1 MKGKCSEWVPVLSG
15 TPEGGI
21 LSPLLFACFI
31 NDLPGSVEA
40 DALMFADDV
49 KVYGRVDS
57 DADVRFL
64 QRQLDSLC
72 QWTVKWGLSLNA
84 AKCKVLT
91 LTLRRLPINGTY
103 RVGGIELERVHVMR
117 DLGVLIDVKL
127 TFAEHVDAVLRRA
140 NRALGLL
147 VRTFQTG
154 KHGRSFD
161 ESMTKPIIGTFCANV
176 RSILEFC
183 SVVWG
188 GAAATHMNRVERI
201 QHKFLMW
208 LCARSRVN
216 NVTLEYG
223 DLLQCFGLCTLAAR
237 REQHDVMFIRNIH
250 RQAIDSPFLLSQ
262 FPLAAPGR
270 LLHNRSTFHVP
281 RARVNTVKNGL
292 FARIPELSNRFL
304 GANCDVDV
312 WRHGERQFKKRV
324 VGYVRSK

>member
-1 MKGKCSEWVPVLSG
+1 
-15 TPEGGI
+15 
-21 LSPLLFACFI
+21 
-31 NDLPGSVEA
+31 
-40 DALMFADDV
+40 
-49 KVYGRVDS
+49 
-57 DADVRFL
+57 
-64 QRQLDSLC
+64 
-72 QWTVKWGLSLNA
+72 
-84 AKCKVLT
+84 
-91 LTLRRLPINGTY
+91 
-103 RVGGIELERVHVMR
+103 MR
-117 DLGVLIDVKL
+117 DLGVLIDEKL
-127 TFAEHVDAVLRRA
+127 TFAEHVDAVVRRA

-176 RSILEFC
+176 RSILEFG

-250 RQAIDSPFLLSQ
+250 RQAIDSSFLLSQ

-270 LLHNRSTFHVP
+270 LLRNRNTSQVP

-292 FARIPELSNRFL
+292 FARIPELSNRSLVEPAFTRGL
-304 GANCDVDV
+304 RGAAPRPC
-312 WRHGERQFKKRV
+312 RGERWGKRN
-324 VGYVRSK
+324 GFRSAPSGPDAGGRRATTPSSTQRDTISGSGPRRERPSGGRPQRARPALNE